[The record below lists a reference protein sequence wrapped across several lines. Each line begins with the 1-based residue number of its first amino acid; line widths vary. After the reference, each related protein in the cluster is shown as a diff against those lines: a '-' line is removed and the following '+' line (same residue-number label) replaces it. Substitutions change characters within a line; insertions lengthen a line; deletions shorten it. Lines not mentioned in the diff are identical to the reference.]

1 MSYDGSMASLL
12 TVLLLPG
19 LALAPMSAAP
29 APSANLS
36 RTALTAP
43 LSVGTP
49 PPFDSVA
56 PALQAL
62 VRFDAAPGEERGKE
76 PERSKEPDL
85 PKGPPIAKVKE
96 CCGYP
101 LAASRGF
108 RLSFYWLAW
117 EAEYAN
123 EPYDTGIYTRDGF
136 YLGRFP
142 RAFVFELKLEGSGI
156 LRDGRI
162 INYDGDCAYGVGT
175 CFRAVD
181 PKEHPVGV
189 GGQGRPLEP
198 YRSVAIDP
206 RLVPIGTPLYI
217 PELRGLRLASGG
229 LHDGCVRADDT
240 GGGIKHRKVD
250 FFVESYAHYK
260 QLADRLWWDM
270 GITPLVEEPRC
281 EYLRR
286 GDPSRERT
294 NEHSDWVALHQP
306 RARPLARA
314 PLKKGRPP
322 QVARAAAGSR
332 LSVAFVHSAGKK
344 GAATKKGGAKR
355 RAG

>member
-56 PALQAL
+56 PALRAL
-62 VRFDAAPGEERGKE
+62 ARSDAAPGEERGKE
-76 PERSKEPDL
+76 PDL
-85 PKGPPIAKVKE
+85 PKGPPIGKVKE

-314 PLKKGRPP
+314 PLKKGRP
-322 QVARAAAGSR
+322 QKVAGAAAGSR

-344 GAATKKGGAKR
+344 GAAIKKGGAKR